1 MFARMALNTTATMMP
16 LYLTVCT
23 GFVQTPGRGIPPQ
36 IALVPL
42 CSYTCSLLFTVY
54 VQAKL
59 TQRLRNRL
67 TIMAFAAVIIFVS
80 TLPYAFLT
88 TAASNNWLVYPLA
101 GMQGVGIAMVLNT
114 STSLISDVVGRDS
127 KQAAFV
133 YGFYSLLDKWGNGF
147 MLYFLVRDYSDSD
160 RGLRIIVTLIPIMS
174 GFGTLV
180 FTYMGM
186 KLYGSA
192 LAKISFVG

>member
-1 MFARMALNTTATMMP
+1 
-16 LYLTVCT
+16 
-23 GFVQTPGRGIPPQ
+23 
-36 IALVPL
+36 LVPL

-67 TIMAFAAVIIFVS
+67 AIMSIAAVVIFVS

-88 TAASNNWLVYPLA
+88 TDPRNNWLVYPLA
-101 GMQGVGIAMVLNT
+101 AMQGTGIAMILNT

-147 MLYFLVRDYSDSD
+147 MLFFLVKDYSASD
-160 RGLRIIVTLIPIMS
+160 IGLRVIVTLIPILS
-174 GFGTLV
+174 GFGTLF
-180 FTYMGM
+180 FTWLGM
-186 KLYGSA
+186 KLYGGS
-192 LAKISFVG
+192 LAKISFV